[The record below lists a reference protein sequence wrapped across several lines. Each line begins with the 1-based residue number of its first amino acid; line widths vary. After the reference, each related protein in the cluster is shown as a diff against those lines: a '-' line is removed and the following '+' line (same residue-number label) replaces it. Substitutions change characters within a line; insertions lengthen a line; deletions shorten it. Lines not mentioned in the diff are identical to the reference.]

1 MRLLINNTERFE
13 RESLELFIKE
23 VFLGAGLDDGQAAVI
38 AKHLVLA
45 NLRGVD
51 SHGISRVEV
60 YTKRL
65 DKGLV
70 NKKFNPVHS
79 YETPASALIDAQN
92 TSGIPV
98 ATYGIELAIK
108 KAKNSGIGIVGINNS
123 NHCGMLAD
131 YVAKAAEED
140 CIAIAATNAPA
151 NMPPWG
157 GKKRFFGTNPIAY
170 GVPAGKEMDIIFDM
184 ATSKVARGK
193 IILAQKNKQKIPL
206 GWALSPA
213 GTPTEDPKEA
223 LDGVVLPV
231 GGHKGYGIAFLVE
244 TLSALFTG
252 AAFGPYIGDLYKDM
266 ENAQNT
272 GQFFL
277 VMRADL
283 FQPLEIFKKRMDQ
296 MIGEIRTL
304 PLMEG
309 AEKIFL
315 PGEIEMKKSEDRTKN
330 GIPISKEV
338 ISELLRVANHYK
350 IRTNIFNS
358 LV

>member
-1 MRLLINNTERFE
+1 M
-13 RESLELFIKE
+13 
-23 VFLGAGLDDGQAAVI
+23 DDGQAAVI

-157 GKKRFFGTNPIAY
+157 GKRDSLVQTQ
-170 GVPAGKEMDIIFDM
+170 
-184 ATSKVARGK
+184 
-193 IILAQKNKQKIPL
+193 L
-206 GWALSPA
+206 
-213 GTPTEDPKEA
+213 PTEFQQEKKWISYLIWQLAKWHE
-223 LDGVVLPV
+223 VR
-231 GGHKGYGIAFLVE
+231 
-244 TLSALFTG
+244 LS
-252 AAFGPYIGDLYKDM
+252 
-266 ENAQNT
+266 
-272 GQFFL
+272 
-277 VMRADL
+277 
-283 FQPLEIFKKRMDQ
+283 
-296 MIGEIRTL
+296 
-304 PLMEG
+304 
-309 AEKIFL
+309 
-315 PGEIEMKKSEDRTKN
+315 
-330 GIPISKEV
+330 
-338 ISELLRVANHYK
+338 
-350 IRTNIFNS
+350 
-358 LV
+358 